1 VANAKQRARRVKRAR
16 QRTKGLPPTPPLTPG
31 APDTASVPDPVALG
45 IPRPAAGRAVVRSGL
60 LSMLA
65 LVSLGVTR
73 LVHGSLVTH
82 AASKARYAEVVTLI
96 AVATITSLALP
107 AGVASAMSKF
117 IPYQRGRGA
126 EPAARGVYRYLSR
139 LGGGASLA
147 FGLLVGLIT
156 PHLLG
161 IGVRDAVLVGL
172 LTFTFSVYSF
182 DKAALYGFD
191 RVGAYTRLELSTGVL
206 TIGTT
211 VALIATGWQG
221 YLFPL
226 VLGYGVFVL
235 GTRLLLRRDI
245 SGPVAPHGAFD
256 RREVTVF
263 VGLACAGTL
272 ASTGFLQGTTLLAHA
287 LSRDEVA
294 YFGAAVALVS
304 PMYFLPRALNLALF
318 PAMAH
323 AQGAGD
329 LGVVRRHTDT
339 STRALFVLLAPLFGI
354 ALLVSREVLV
364 LFGSEKFAPGTIV
377 LQLMLGATYLS
388 VVQVA
393 CVNALS
399 SGSQRQVRVPVT
411 SAVIGAAV
419 GLVLAFALSRPLGA
433 TGIALAYLL
442 GTAVI
447 AGGPI
452 VVTWRLHRMDWVSP
466 VARSLAVLACAGV
479 GAVWLDRLAATG
491 LARYE
496 RVAVVAVIFVGLATV
511 LAYSEVR
518 SLLANARRRGAAGA

>member
-16 QRTKGLPPTPPLTPG
+16 QRTNGGPSAPVVTPG
-31 APDTASVPDPVALG
+31 APDTESIPDPAAFGVA
-45 IPRPAAGRAVVRSGL
+45 RPTAGRAVVRSGL

-73 LVHGSLVTH
+73 LVHASLVTH
-82 AASKARYAEVVTLI
+82 AASKAQYAEVVTLI

-126 EPAARGVYRYLSR
+126 EPAARAVYRYLSR
-139 LGGGASLA
+139 LGGVASVL
-147 FGLLVGLIT
+147 FGVLVSLVT
-156 PHLLG
+156 PFLFG
-161 IGVRDAVLVGL
+161 IGMRDAVLVGL
-172 LTFTFSVYSF
+172 LTFTFSLYSF

-191 RVGAYTRLELSTGVL
+191 RVGAYTRLELSTGAL
-206 TIGTT
+206 TIGAT
-211 VALIATGWQG
+211 VVVIASGWSG
-221 YLFPL
+221 YLLPL
-226 VLGYGVFVL
+226 VLGYGIFVV
-235 GTRLLLRRDI
+235 GTRILLRRDVA
-245 SGPVAPHGAFD
+245 GPVAAPRALD
-256 RREVTVF
+256 RREVNVF
-263 VGLACAGTL
+263 VALACTGTL

-354 ALLVSREVLV
+354 ALLVAREVLV
-364 LFGSEKFAPGTIV
+364 LFGSEKFAPGTTV

-411 SAVIGAAV
+411 SAVAGASV
-419 GLVLAFALSRPLGA
+419 GLVLAFVLSHPLGA
-433 TGIALAYLL
+433 TGIALAYLI

-452 VVTWRLHRMDWVSP
+452 VITWRLHGMHWVSP
-466 VARSLAVLACAGV
+466 VARSLAVLALAAA
-479 GAVWLDRLAATG
+479 GAVWLNRLTLTG
-491 LARYE
+491 AARYE
-496 RVAVVAVIFVGLATV
+496 RVALGVVVFAAIAVAVLYG
-511 LAYSEVR
+511 EVR
-518 SLLANARRRGAAGA
+518 TLLLNARRRTPVGA